1 MPLSPFTDYSFRTL
15 IRAVTCKHVLQVA
28 HRLAGL
34 GYLDAVRG
42 RGEGLVLSRPTSQM
56 DIGELVRK
64 TENSALAEC
73 LNPNGGNCCISLA
86 CNLKRIFA
94 EARDSF
100 LECLDRYS
108 LDEIT
113 RTRATI
119 ELLLGSTRN
128 RLS

>member
-1 MPLSPFTDYSFRTL
+1 MPLSPFTDYSLRTL
-15 IRAVTCKHVLQVA
+15 IRAATCKHVLKVA
-28 HRLAGL
+28 HHLAGL

-56 DIGELVRK
+56 DIGEIVRK
-64 TENSALAEC
+64 TENSA
-73 LNPNGGNCCISLA
+73 LA

-94 EARDSF
+94 EAHDSF
-100 LECLDRYS
+100 LECLDPYS

-113 RTRATI
+113 RTRATL